1 MSEEISTELCK
12 DCSKVDKTAYN
23 KFIRH
28 DIATFAKDIDV
39 LRSLVRYQN
48 CHRNVN
54 ESVAEHSFYVA
65 SFVLKLREYYEFDL
79 QAALKTALI
88 HDVME
93 ARISDVPHNIK
104 VKNPKLAEALED
116 AESNVLYEM
125 FYPEA
130 SILLMNFNHG
140 GTPEGMVVQLADI
153 LSVILYAN
161 AEIKSGNKV
170 FNYIAIKA
178 LDRVRCVMSQLKL
191 YLNPAYTN
199 EQIVNKISQI
209 VDIY

>member
-1 MSEEISTELCK
+1 MSDESCK
-12 DCSKVDKTAYN
+12 EMCKADEPSYK
-23 KFIRH
+23 KFIRN

-39 LRSLVRYQN
+39 LRSLIRYQN
-48 CHRNVN
+48 CNRNIN

-65 SFVLKLREYYEFDL
+65 AFVLKLREYYNFDL

-88 HDVME
+88 HDIME

-104 VKNPKLAEALED
+104 LKNPKLAEALEE
-116 AESNVLYEM
+116 AESNVLDEM

-130 SILLMNFNHG
+130 TGLLSDFNHG
-140 GTPEGMVVQLADI
+140 QSVEGLVCQLADV
-153 LSVILYAN
+153 LSVVLYAN

-178 LDRVRCVMSQLKL
+178 LDRVRFVLQKL
-191 YLNPAYTN
+191 SPFMNSGYTN
-199 EQIVNKISQI
+199 EQIVNKINQI

>member
-1 MSEEISTELCK
+1 MSEEYK
-12 DCSKVDKTAYN
+12 
-23 KFIRH
+23 KFIRN
-28 DIATFAKDIDV
+28 DIATFAKDIDI

-54 ESVAEHSFYVA
+54 ETVAEHSFYVA
-65 SFVLKLREYYEFDL
+65 AFVLKLREYYKFDL

-93 ARISDVPHNIK
+93 SRISDVPHNIK
-104 VKNPKLAEALED
+104 IKNPKLAEALEE
-116 AESNVLYEM
+116 AETNVLNEM
-125 FYPEA
+125 FYQEA
-130 SILLMNFNHG
+130 NVLLTNFNHG
-140 GTPEGMVVQLADI
+140 GTPEGLVVQLADI
-153 LSVILYAN
+153 LSVVLYAN

-178 LDRVRCVMSQLKL
+178 LDRVRHVLNQLSVH
-191 YLNPAYTN
+191 LNDGYTN
-199 EQIVNKISQI
+199 EQIVNKINQI

>member
-1 MSEEISTELCK
+1 MSE
-12 DCSKVDKTAYN
+12 DYR
-23 KFIRH
+23 KFIRN
-28 DIATFAKDIDV
+28 DIATFAKDIDI

-65 SFVLKLREYYEFDL
+65 AFVLKLREYYEFDL

-93 ARISDVPHNIK
+93 SRISDVPHNIK
-104 VKNPKLAEALED
+104 MKNAKVAEALEE
-116 AESNVLYEM
+116 AEANVLNEM

-130 SILLMNFNHG
+130 KTLLNSFNHG
-140 GTPEGMVVQLADI
+140 DDVVGLVVQLADV
-153 LSVILYAN
+153 LSVVLYAN

-178 LDRVRCVMSQLKL
+178 LDRVRCVLSKL
-191 YLNPAYTN
+191 EPYMNKAYTN
-199 EQIVNKISQI
+199 EQIVNKINQI

>member
-1 MSEEISTELCK
+1 MWNTLYIQVKRIVEKMEEYK
-12 DCSKVDKTAYN
+12 
-23 KFIRH
+23 KFIKN
-28 DIATFAKDIDV
+28 DIATFAKDIDI

-54 ESVAEHSFYVA
+54 ETVAEHSFYVA
-65 SFVLKLREYYEFDL
+65 AFVLKLREYYKFDL

-93 ARISDVPHNIK
+93 SRISDVPHNIK
-104 VKNPKLAEALED
+104 IKNPKLAEALEE
-116 AESNVLYEM
+116 AETNVLNEM
-125 FYPEA
+125 FYQEA
-130 SILLMNFNHG
+130 NVLLTNFNHG
-140 GTPEGMVVQLADI
+140 GTPEGLVVQLADI
-153 LSVILYAN
+153 LSVVLYAN

-178 LDRVRCVMSQLKL
+178 LDRVRHVLNQLSVH
-191 YLNPAYTN
+191 LNDGYTN
-199 EQIVNKISQI
+199 EQIVNKINQI

>member
-1 MSEEISTELCK
+1 MEEMH
-12 DCSKVDKTAYN
+12 KVDEPSYK
-23 KFIRH
+23 KFIRN
-28 DIATFAKDIDV
+28 DIATFAKDIDI

-48 CHRNVN
+48 CHRNIN

-65 SFVLKLREYYEFDL
+65 AFVLKLREYYEFDL

-93 ARISDVPHNIK
+93 SRISDVPHNIK
-104 VKNPKLAEALED
+104 LKNPALAEALEE
-116 AESNVLYEM
+116 AETKVLKEM

-130 SILLMNFNHG
+130 HVLLINFNHG
-140 GTPEGMVVQLADI
+140 GTPEGLVVQLADI
-153 LSVILYAN
+153 LSVVLYAN

-178 LDRVRCVMSQLKL
+178 LDRVNCVLEQLSVHR
-191 YLNPAYTN
+191 NSAYTN
-199 EQIVNKISQI
+199 EQIVNKINQI
-209 VDIY
+209 VNIY